1 MSKIAFLFP
10 GQGAQSIGMAKAV
23 CEALPA
29 AKTLFDQAGEIL
41 GYDLADVCFNGPA
54 EKLNSTVVAQP
65 ALYVSSMAALEKL
78 KQEKPEAIESC
89 EATAGLSLGEY
100 TAMAFGGAVSFED
113 GLRLVQKR
121 GEAMQAAA
129 DKVPSG
135 MVSVLGLDQ
144 EKVQQVCDEAR
155 LEGECLQLANFLCP
169 GNIVVSGHQASCDRV
184 DELAL
189 AAGAMKTVSLAVA
202 GAFHTPIM
210 EPAVG
215 QLTDA
220 LAKVSMGATRLPVYS
235 NVDAQ
240 PHTAADD
247 FGGLLLKQVCA
258 PVMWNQT
265 MDRMLEAGFDQF
277 YEVGNGRV
285 LTGLLKRVKRKIPCE
300 PVLG

>member
-29 AKTLFDQAGEIL
+29 AKALFDQAGEIL

-78 KQEKPEAIESC
+78 KHEKPEAIESC
-89 EATAGLSLGEY
+89 EGTAGLSLGEY

-129 DKVPSG
+129 DKVSSG

-144 EKVQQVCDEAR
+144 EKVQQVCDDAR

-169 GNIVVSGHQASCDRV
+169 GNIVVSGNQASCDRV
-184 DELAL
+184 DEIAL

-210 EPAVG
+210 EPAVS

-220 LAKVSMGATRLPVYS
+220 LANVSMGATRLPVYS

-240 PHTAADD
+240 PHSEAGD

-265 MDRMLEAGFDQF
+265 MDRMLEEGFDQF

-285 LTGLLKRVKRKIPCE
+285 LTSLLKRVKRKIPCE

>member
-23 CEALPA
+23 CDALPA
-29 AKTLFDQAGEIL
+29 AKALFDQASEIL

-78 KQEKPEAIESC
+78 KQEKPEAIEAC
-89 EATAGLSLGEY
+89 EGTAGLSLGEY

-144 EKVQQVCDEAR
+144 EKVRQVCDEAR
-155 LEGECLQLANFLCP
+155 LDGECLQLANFLCP
-169 GNIVVSGHQASCDRV
+169 GNIVVSGDQASCDRV

-210 EPAVG
+210 EPAVA

-220 LAKVSMGATRLPVYS
+220 LANVSMKATRLPVYS
-235 NVDAQ
+235 NVDAM
-240 PHTAADD
+240 PHTKADE

-265 MDRMLEAGFDQF
+265 MDRMLEEGFDQF

-285 LTGLLKRVKRKIPCE
+285 LTSLLKRVKRKIPCE

>member
-10 GQGAQSIGMAKAV
+10 GQGAQSVGMAKAV
-23 CEALPA
+23 CEALPE
-29 AKTLFDQAGEIL
+29 AKALFDQASEIL

-78 KQEKPEAIESC
+78 KQEKPEAIENC

-129 DKVPSG
+129 DKVASG

-169 GNIVVSGHQASCDRV
+169 GNIVVSGNQASCDRV

-210 EPAVG
+210 EPAVS
-215 QLTDA
+215 QLSDA
-220 LAKVSMGATRLPVYS
+220 LANVSMGSTRIPVYS
-235 NVDAQ
+235 NVDAL
-240 PHTAADD
+240 PHTKADE
-247 FGGLLLKQVCA
+247 FSGLLLKQVCA

-265 MDRMLEAGFDQF
+265 LDRMLEEGFDQF

-285 LTGLLKRVKRKIPCE
+285 LTSLLKRVKRKIPCE

>member
-23 CEALPA
+23 CDTLPA
-29 AKTLFDQAGEIL
+29 AKALFDQAGEIL

-65 ALYVSSMAALEKL
+65 ALYVCSMAALEKL
-78 KQEKPEAIESC
+78 KQEKPEAIEGC
-89 EATAGLSLGEY
+89 EGTAGLSLGEY

-144 EKVQQVCDEAR
+144 EKVSQICDEAR

-169 GNIVVSGHQASCDRV
+169 GNIVVSGDQASCDRV

-210 EPAVG
+210 EPAVA

-220 LAKVSMGATRLPVYS
+220 LSNVSMGPTRLPVYS
-235 NVDAQ
+235 NVDAM
-240 PHTAADD
+240 PHTTAEE
-247 FGGLLLKQVCA
+247 FSGLLLKQVCA

-265 MDRMLEAGFDQF
+265 MDRMLEEGFDQF
-277 YEVGNGRV
+277 FEVGNGRV
-285 LTGLLKRVKRKIPCE
+285 LTSLLKRVKRKIPCE